1 MRKGGRDGDEQRERP
16 AKTNIYAFLHAGA
29 QSRGGTIRLVGET
42 PGVFRAVNRDQVR
55 SYLAQAAGHIAELKG
70 HILST
75 RSRQTRG

>member
-1 MRKGGRDGDEQRERP
+1 MAMNSANVPPKRISMHSSTQEHRAEAELSGSW
-16 AKTNIYAFLHAGA
+16 AKPP
-29 QSRGGTIRLVGET
+29 R
-42 PGVFRAVNRDQVR
+42 VFRAVNRDQVR